1 MSLDSLRATVG
12 TLADQANA
20 GLPRIWDMTLPGMF
34 SGLNDVQTLH
44 QFHALGYR
52 FVSVTAANDACR
64 DPETAAHAIQSIHRT
79 AAANPDRF
87 AIVTR
92 AAEIEGAVSAGR
104 LAISFNFQ
112 GTNPFGGNIDT
123 VARFAELGLDHALLA
138 YNEANGVGGG
148 CASDPGDPLTVYG
161 RDLIQEFNRQ
171 GVIVDGSHA
180 GYRTTM
186 QAMDVSQQPFIFSHS
201 NAHGVFP
208 HYRNVRDDQIRACAA
223 SGGVVGINGVG
234 AFLNAEG
241 EAGPEQIFRHIDYVT
256 ELVGHQHVGLA
267 LDFIERADL
276 FAQRAANET
285 WAWPANNGQPVRFDH
300 FAKPEVMH
308 EVVALLES
316 RGYAA
321 GQIDDILWGNFYRVY
336 AEVVG

>member
-1 MSLDSLRATVG
+1 MNAGSLRATEIPP
-12 TLADQANA
+12 ADQANA

-34 SGLNDVQTLH
+34 SGLNEVQTLF

-52 FVSVTAANDACR
+52 FVSVTAANDACLE
-64 DPETAAHAIQSIHRT
+64 PAVAAHAIQSIHRT
-79 AAANPDRF
+79 AEANEGKF

-92 AAEIEGAVSAGR
+92 ASEIEGAVAADK

-112 GTNPFGGNIDT
+112 GTNPFGGNIDN

-138 YNEANGVGGG
+138 YNEANSVGGG
-148 CASDPGDPLTVYG
+148 CASDPGDPLTAYG
-161 RDLIQEFNRQ
+161 RDLIGEFNRR

-186 QAMDVSQQPFIFSHS
+186 QAMDISQQPFIFSHS
-201 NAHGVFP
+201 NAHGLFP
-208 HYRNVRDDQIRACAA
+208 HYRNVRDDQIRACAS

-234 AFLNAEG
+234 AFLNADG
-241 EAGPEQIFRHIDYVT
+241 VAGPEQIFRHIDYVA
-256 ELVGHQHVGLA
+256 ELVGHEHVGLA

-276 FAQRAANET
+276 FAQRAADET
-285 WAWPANNGQPVRFDH
+285 WAWPENNGQPVRFDQ
-300 FAKPEVMH
+300 FAEPEVMH